1 MRWQRSAAIAAMM
14 GVLCLAVGCARD
26 VRAVYPDGAPG
37 MATGSVTVRFTGAVR
52 GATVSVNG
60 ALVAE
65 ARRTEKVTV
74 TGVPAGDAEIQIA
87 AGGGAHSRVE
97 KVFTV
102 LVEPGVDTAI
112 VVASP
117 EMSTAHAIYMG
128 LYQLGY
134 FIFAGAVYIA
144 IL

>member
-1 MRWQRSAAIAAMM
+1 MCWQRTTAIVAVL
-14 GVLCLAVGCARD
+14 GVVCLAIGCAHD
-26 VRAVYPDGAPG
+26 VRTEYPGRAPG
-37 MATGSVTVRFTGAVR
+37 MATGSVTIRFTHAVR
-52 GATVSVNG
+52 GASVSVNG

-65 ARRTEKVTV
+65 GEHTKKVTV

-87 AGGGAHSRVE
+87 AGGNTQSRVE

-102 LVEPGVDTAI
+102 LVEPYADTAI

-117 EMSTAHAIYMG
+117 EMSTAYAIYMG

-134 FIFAGAVYIA
+134 FIFAGAIYVA

>member
-1 MRWQRSAAIAAMM
+1 MRWQRSAAMVATTA
-14 GVLCLAVGCARD
+14 VLCLAIGCARD
-26 VRAVYPDGAPG
+26 VTAVYPSRSPG
-37 MATGSVTVRFTGAVR
+37 VATGSITVRFTHAVR

-65 ARRTEKVTV
+65 SEHTEKVTV
-74 TGVPAGDAEIQIA
+74 TGVPAGDNEVQLA
-87 AGGGAHSRVE
+87 AGGGSQSRVE
-97 KVFTV
+97 KTFTV
-102 LVEPGVDTAI
+102 LVEPYADTAI
-112 VVASP
+112 VVAAP

-134 FIFAGAVYIA
+134 FIFAGAVYVA

>member
-1 MRWQRSAAIAAMM
+1 MCWKRTTALVAVV
-14 GVLCLAVGCARD
+14 GLVCLAIGCARD
-26 VRAVYPDGAPG
+26 VRAEYPVRTPG
-37 MATGSVTVRFTGAVR
+37 MATGSVTVRFTHAVR

-65 ARRTEKVTV
+65 SKHTEKVTV
-74 TGVPAGDAEIQIA
+74 TGVPAGEAEIQIA
-87 AGGGAHSRVE
+87 AGGGSQSRVE

-102 LVEPGVDTAI
+102 LVEPYADTAV

-134 FIFAGAVYIA
+134 FIFAGAVYVA